1 MKKIILLF
9 CVSVMFPFMSC
20 SQSSENLMEIGKI
33 EKENVV
39 ITAKEIDL
47 ITMLDRGLDRSN
59 VKGEIEKVILKK
71 DIVEGT
77 KDTEYYML
85 LGSNKDN
92 SIKIAVDLILNDNVL
107 YARLLEFTDVFAET
121 CTCSGSCT
129 KGCDPRRWVDDYEI
143 ISWLCSDCKLK
154 NKTCNKSV
162 TTN

>member
-1 MKKIILLF
+1 M
-9 CVSVMFPFMSC
+9 SPFLSC
-20 SQSSENLMEIGKI
+20 SQNSGDLMEIGKI
-33 EKENVV
+33 EKENLV
-39 ITAKEIDL
+39 ITAKESDL
-47 ITMLDRGLDRSN
+47 IKMLDNNLDISKVN
-59 VKGEIEKVILKK
+59 GKIEKIELKK

-92 SIKIAVDLILNDNVL
+92 SIKIAVDLVLEDNDL
-107 YARLLEFTDVFAET
+107 YARLLEFTTAFAET

-143 ISWLCSDCKLK
+143 ISWLCSDCKQS

-162 TTN
+162 TSN